1 LIEGSGTGSIK
12 IIRDPDREDPKSN
25 ISYESGSG
33 LKAGSGTMSRTDFFQ
48 RGTDCCSRLAISFH
62 HLYHEQECRK
72 PYDPSYT
79 IDLYP
84 IKHI

>member
-1 LIEGSGTGSIK
+1 MEGSGTGSIQ
-12 IIRDPDREDPKSN
+12 IIRDPDPAGPKGN
-25 ISYESGSG
+25 ISYGFGSV
-33 LKAGSGTMSRTDFFQ
+33 LKAGSGTMSSTDFFQ

-72 PYDPSYT
+72 PYASPYI

-84 IKHI
+84 K